1 MVYPNRFF
9 LFNMLDGYTAI
20 DHLVEIDRRS
30 WRSVLE
36 EVGIALPHCA
46 VILRI
51 PELERFASETVNHG
65 LVNIQLPNRGPWHND
80 SS

>member
-1 MVYPNRFF
+1 MVYPYRFF
-9 LFNMLDGYTAI
+9 LFNMFDGYTAI

-30 WRSVLE
+30 WSSVLE
-36 EVGIALPHCA
+36 EVAIALSHRR

-65 LVNIQLPNRGPWHND
+65 LVNIQLPNRGPGHND

>member
-1 MVYPNRFF
+1 VVYPNRFF
-9 LFNMLDGYTAI
+9 LFSVFGSYAAI
-20 DHLVEIDRRS
+20 DHLIEIDRRS
-30 WRSVLE
+30 WRPVLE
-36 EVGIALPHCA
+36 EVGIALSHRT

-65 LVNIQLPNRGPWHND
+65 LVNIQLPNRGPGHND